1 MGGVFAPV
9 RNLCR
14 FFDEFAI
21 MVEQSARAW
30 RFLALLALG
39 VAVLAVMDGRFRTDA
54 TAQIPLGGSGDGNIM
69 VVPVQTARDSYGLAM
84 VDQAEKTL
92 WIYEIT
98 PRGTTTSKLRLLAAR
113 SWEYDRLLKEYNT
126 ADPRPDQVRELLE
139 KMDSPVRIER
149 NPEEELQDQAQPED
163 I

>member
-1 MGGVFAPV
+1 
-9 RNLCR
+9 
-14 FFDEFAI
+14 
-21 MVEQSARAW
+21 
-30 RFLALLALG
+30 
-39 VAVLAVMDGRFRTDA
+39 
-54 TAQIPLGGSGDGNIM
+54 
-69 VVPVQTARDSYGLAM
+69 
-84 VDQAEKTL
+84 TL

>member
-1 MGGVFAPV
+1 MS
-9 RNLCR
+9 

-21 MVEQSARAW
+21 MVEQSARTW

-54 TAQIPLGGSGDGNIM
+54 TAQIPLGSPGDGNIM
-69 VVPVQTARDSYGLAM
+69 VVPVQTARDSYGIAM
-84 VDQAEKTL
+84 VDQTEKTL

-98 PRGTTTSKLRLLAAR
+98 ARGTTSSRLRLLAAR

-126 ADPRPDQVRELLE
+126 ADPRPDQVRALLE
-139 KMDSPVRIER
+139 KMGSPVQTGRD
-149 NPEEELQDQAQPED
+149 PEEELQDQAQPED
-163 I
+163 IRY